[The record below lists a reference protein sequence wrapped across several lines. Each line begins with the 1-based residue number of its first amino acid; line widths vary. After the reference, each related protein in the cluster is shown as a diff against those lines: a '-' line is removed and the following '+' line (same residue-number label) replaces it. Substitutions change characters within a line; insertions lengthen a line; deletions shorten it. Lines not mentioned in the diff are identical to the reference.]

1 MNNIATVTCVYKNYE
16 NFYRTIYLFFFLFHL
31 FRNSFYFP
39 RPFYTRRIQIS
50 RSIFGSGS
58 TIRRTLLHLTSTN
71 GWCTT
76 RVKPDRL
83 RPSTVQQLR
92 VLGGSYS
99 CPCFYFRAWIFLS
112 DSGCKLSMLQ
122 YSSSS
127 LLRQLTLPFS
137 LPLPSLFFPR
147 LISAPVQELRLSLI
161 SSRRDD
167 LVLNVVHGRM
177 NSTRSLPFALHIV
190 VRYQL
195 IIISFR

>member
-1 MNNIATVTCVYKNYE
+1 MDGVQ
-16 NFYRTIYLFFFLFHL
+16 F
-31 FRNSFYFP
+31 
-39 RPFYTRRIQIS
+39 
-50 RSIFGSGS
+50 
-58 TIRRTLLHLTSTN
+58 
-71 GWCTT
+71 
-76 RVKPDRL
+76 VKPDRL

-127 LLRQLTLPFS
+127 LLHRLTLSFS
-137 LPLPSLFFPR
+137 LFLSLFHFLLFFSTSHFR
-147 LISAPVQELRLSLI
+147 SRSRVTSFFDIV
-161 SSRRDD
+161 SSRRSR
-167 LVLNVVHGRM
+167 LNVVHGRM
-177 NSTRSLPFALHIV
+177 VVSTRSLPFALQIV